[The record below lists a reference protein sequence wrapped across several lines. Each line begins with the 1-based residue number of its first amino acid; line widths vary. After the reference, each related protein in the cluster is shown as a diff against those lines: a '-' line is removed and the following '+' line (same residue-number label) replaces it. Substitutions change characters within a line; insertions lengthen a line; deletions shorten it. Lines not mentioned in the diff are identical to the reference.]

1 MSTHLLNEM
10 KSVFE
15 QFKEKHSQLE
25 SEVKR
30 YGDASQET
38 KDMLDRLND
47 RLDELETKMSRPT
60 LGSNM
65 QTGQVET
72 EHEKAFNAYLR
83 KGERGLS
90 ADELKALSTDS
101 DPDGGYMVPTQR
113 ANSIIEKLVEY
124 SPIRMLANVVTITG
138 NAYEV
143 PAEDDP
149 IFEAN
154 WVSERGSRPETS
166 TGSLRMERIPVHEIY
181 AKPRATQTMLDDSA
195 FNVEGWINNR
205 VATRFAVLEAQ
216 AFLSGDGVGK
226 PEGILTKSGI
236 TEVVSGDASKIT
248 ADSLI
253 EIYYNL
259 PEFYVRNSTW
269 LMKRSTIKEIRKL
282 KTNDNQYLWQPGLAG
297 VAPATILDRPYVEAV
312 DMPAI
317 ATNAYPVLFGD
328 FRAAYTIVD
337 RQGIRILRDPY
348 SSKPYVEFYTT
359 RRVGGQVVQAD
370 ALRKLKIST

>member
-1 MSTHLLNEM
+1 MSTQLLNEM

-25 SEVKR
+25 TEVKR
-30 YGDASQET
+30 YGEASQET
-38 KDMLDRLND
+38 KDVLDRLND
-47 RLDELETKMSRPT
+47 RLDELETKISRPT
-60 LGSNM
+60 LGS
-65 QTGQVET
+65 QVETAQAET

-83 KGERGLS
+83 KGERGLT

-113 ANSIIEKLVEY
+113 ANSIIEKLVEF

-143 PAEDDP
+143 PAENDP
-149 IFEAN
+149 TFEAN
-154 WVSERGSRPETS
+154 WVSERGSRPETD
-166 TGSLRMERIPVHEIY
+166 TGTFRMERIPVHEIY

-195 FNVEGWINNR
+195 FNIEGWINNR
-205 VATRFAVLEAQ
+205 VATRFSVLEAQ
-216 AFLSGDGVGK
+216 AFLIGDGVGK
-226 PEGILTKSGI
+226 PEGILTKNGI
-236 TEVVSGDASKIT
+236 AEVVSGNASAIT

-253 EIYYNL
+253 ELYYSL

-282 KTNDNQYLWQPGLAG
+282 KTTDNQYLWQPGLAG

>member
-1 MSTHLLNEM
+1 MSTQLLNEM

-25 SEVKR
+25 TEVKR
-30 YGDASQET
+30 YGEASQET
-38 KDMLDRLND
+38 KDVLDRLND

>member
-1 MSTHLLNEM
+1 M

-38 KDMLDRLND
+38 KDMLDRLNN

>member
-1 MSTHLLNEM
+1 MSTQLLNEM

-25 SEVKR
+25 TEVKR
-30 YGDASQET
+30 YGEASQET
-38 KDMLDRLND
+38 KDVLDRLND
-47 RLDELETKMSRPT
+47 RLDELETKMSRPA

-83 KGERGLS
+83 KGERGLT

-124 SPIRMLANVVTITG
+124 SPIRTLANVVTITG

-149 IFEAN
+149 VFEAN
-154 WVSERGSRPETS
+154 WVSERGARPETA

-236 TEVVSGDASKIT
+236 AEVVSGDASKIT

-312 DMPAI
+312 DMPSI